1 VRKGLLS
8 TKVGYDLSEQDRS
21 KPVAIIAKLDVSG
34 NNAVALWSSVGI
46 VRRSSEDLGRELPW
60 RPSVPI
66 IVEGATEVVRYHT
79 EVP

>member
-1 VRKGLLS
+1 MSKGR
-8 TKVGYDLSEQDRS
+8 E
-21 KPVAIIAKLDVSG
+21 G

-79 EVP
+79 EVPWSLKNLALTEHSTT